1 MYRLQLVAHL
11 TAADR
16 ESGSPLFL
24 GPGVYTALPLGSTSS
39 HALYIQGHTILDG
52 DVRQTLFQLKKK
64 KARHLTFFCI
74 PSLIHLDCSQP
85 FSIKGQNLPP

>member
-64 KARHLTFFCI
+64 KSEAFNILLHTLSHPLRLQSTLLH
-74 PSLIHLDCSQP
+74 
-85 FSIKGQNLPP
+85 